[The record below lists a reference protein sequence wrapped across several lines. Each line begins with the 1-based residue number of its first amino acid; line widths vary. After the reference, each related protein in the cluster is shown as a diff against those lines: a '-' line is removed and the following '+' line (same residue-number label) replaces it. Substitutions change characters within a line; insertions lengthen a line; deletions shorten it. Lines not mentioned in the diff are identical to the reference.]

1 MIHVINKVN
10 RHLYLSVLE
19 EMFQLRHEIFVKERG
34 WKKLAKPD
42 GFEIDQFDTEET
54 TYFLKLDPDMHI
66 IGGMRMC
73 PTVGP
78 TQLNTIFKESC
89 VLADQPVGPEH
100 YEWSRYFIKDTKYR
114 SATGKPVFYELYT
127 GILEYVVAMS
137 IQSLSGFI
145 ETVAYNQG
153 ANMPWD
159 FKQLGIPIE
168 FGGTNGEPVGYGMP
182 TILAVDNTMLR
193 KTKILWRMRKP
204 VLSLSLGEYTTVG
217 EIGFKPEVM
226 LAVQAFLK
234 DHPEH
239 IEIVAN
245 YAAAIQNVDP
255 AVRKASKNAMSSLA
269 NDSIVTEFDAAIVD
283 RINTS
288 QITMAMQ

>member
-1 MIHVINKVN
+1 MIHVINKIN

-42 GFEIDQFDTEET
+42 GFEIDQFDNEET
-54 TYFLKLDPDMHI
+54 TYFLKLDPEMRI

-73 PTVGP
+73 PTVGK
-78 TQLNTIFKESC
+78 TQLNTIFRDSC
-89 VLADQPVGPEH
+89 VLSEQPVGPEH

-127 GILEYVVAMS
+127 GILEYAVAMG
-137 IQSLSGFI
+137 IRSLSGFI
-145 ETVAYNQG
+145 ETIAYNQG

-159 FKQLGIPIE
+159 FRQLGIPVE

-182 TILAVDNTMLR
+182 TILMVDNTMLR

-204 VLSLSLGEYTTVG
+204 VLSLSLGEYTPVC
-217 EIGFKPEVM
+217 EVGFKPEVM
-226 LAVQAFLK
+226 MAVQAFLAE
-234 DHPEH
+234 HPEH
-239 IEIVAN
+239 IDFVAN
-245 YAAAIQNVDP
+245 YAAAIQNIDP
-255 AVRKASKNAMSSLA
+255 SVRKAAQNTMSNLSEDNAM
-269 NDSIVTEFDAAIVD
+269 TEFSAAIVD
-283 RINTS
+283 KINTS
-288 QITMAMQ
+288 QFSSALQ